1 MKIRIPAPSD
11 LRTEPVRVSLLLLDF
26 AAALADN
33 SLRAAHVQIEGDFYP
48 DEAAE
53 VTTARVLARECEM
66 LRDTLREYRHR
77 VHTRLDRERC
87 SDDPC
92 Y

>member
-11 LRTEPVRVSLLLLDF
+11 LRAEPVRVSLLLLDF
-26 AAALADN
+26 AAGLADT

-48 DEAAE
+48 DEADE

-66 LRDTLREYRHR
+66 LRNTLREYRRR
-77 VHTRLDRERC
+77 VHARLDRERC
-87 SDDPC
+87 DCDI
-92 Y
+92 